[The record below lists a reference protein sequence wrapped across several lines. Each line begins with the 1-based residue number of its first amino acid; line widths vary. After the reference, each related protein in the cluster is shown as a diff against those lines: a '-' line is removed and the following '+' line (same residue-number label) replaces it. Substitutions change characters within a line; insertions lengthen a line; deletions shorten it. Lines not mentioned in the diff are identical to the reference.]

1 MTNTVRVCALD
12 TETFPFGPGA
22 VAPPIICIQ
31 WKWLD
36 EDEAYGLGNGEREL
50 MHAQL
55 EALLQPG
62 HILIGVNI
70 AYDLRVIC
78 NAFPDL
84 EPLVWAKLEAG
95 EIIDL
100 MIREKLLNLSTTGK
114 LSFAELPDGNVLRI
128 GYGMDDLLLNHC
140 GIDISADKNDPASP
154 RNSFA
159 MLDGQPFSAYSAR
172 HRDYALNDARYTC
185 RIYLAQETA
194 CAARGG
200 QFVTQEFNTAAAFA
214 LFCMTERGAE
224 TDPEQF
230 EKMVAMVQEALHP
243 DKMKN
248 LIEAGILREAVPP
261 REFRGKMT
269 KGKEASINMAVLRA
283 NVERACRLARIPVK
297 RTDTGEV
304 CCDAEVIDSVADWD
318 DALQEYQDRTV
329 VGQIKKT
336 EIPRMTWDFEDGRGR
351 RLAPVVHFP
360 YNALVETTR
369 TSSMA
374 SEHYP
379 SSNGQNVD
387 PRAKPVYKARE
398 GWVFCGADF
407 STLELVTLGQTC
419 YRLFGKSTHRDVIF
433 AGRDNHTYLAAPLA
447 HRLDPNLAVVLKGLG
462 NDERHDVMAKLKKSE
477 HEVDRKLFKLWRG
490 LAKPVGLGNPG
501 GLGPVK
507 FLSLAKKK
515 PYFVDVKA
523 MAAELPPQFF
533 DEIMASDLAGSVL
546 YHHEKLTGKGD
557 DEFAWSPMLKGIAL
571 ALELRRVWFDI
582 YPEMRTYF
590 DYVKEVLKDTLNV
603 ATDAEGKA
611 IQLYAY
617 ETPLGALRRGCTFTS
632 VANGLGLQSPGAE
645 GAKAAVFLINR
656 ECRDRTIDS
665 VLYGCRPILF
675 VHDEIITEI
684 PEDDLMHERAQR
696 IAQLMVQAMALVCP
710 DVPIK
715 AEPVLM
721 RSWNKDAEPVHD
733 KATGRLLI
741 WTPPPPKI
749 QVAAS

>member
-1 MTNTVRVCALD
+1 MTTTVRVCALD

-36 EDEAYGLGNGEREL
+36 EEEAYGLGNGEREL

-70 AYDLRVIC
+70 AYDLRVIA

-84 EPLVWAKLEAG
+84 EPLIWEKLEAG

-100 MIREKLLNLSTTGK
+100 SLRQKLLNLSTTGK
-114 LSFAELPDGNVLRI
+114 LSFFDTPDGNTHRI
-128 GYGMDDLLLNHC
+128 GYSMADMALDLLGL
-140 GIDISADKNDPASP
+140 DMSEDKDDPSSP
-154 RNSFA
+154 RYTFP
-159 MLDGQPFSAYSAR
+159 MFDGQPFSSYSAR
-172 HRDYALNDARYTC
+172 HQQYALDDARITC
-185 RIYLAQETA
+185 RIYLAQDTA
-194 CAARGG
+194 ARARGG
-200 QFVTQEFNTAAAFA
+200 VFVTQEFQTAASFA

-230 EKMVAMVQEALHP
+230 EAMVKMVQEALHP
-243 DKMKN
+243 DKQKH
-248 LIEAGILREAVPP
+248 LIESGILREAVAPKP
-261 REFRGKMT
+261 KKDGTFT

-283 NVERACRLARIPVK
+283 NVERACRIARIPVK
-297 RTDTGEV
+297 LTDSKQV
-304 CCDAEVIDSVADWD
+304 CCDAEVIDAVADYD
-318 DALQEYQDRTV
+318 EALQEYQDRQR

-351 RLAPVVHFP
+351 RLAPIVHFP

-369 TSSMA
+369 TSSMS

-387 PRAKPVYKARE
+387 PRAKPVYRARE

-419 YRLFGKSTHRDVIF
+419 YRLFGKSTHREVIL
-433 AGRDNHTYLAAPLA
+433 AGRDNHTYLAGPLA
-447 HRLDPNLAVVLKGLG
+447 HRLDPNLRVALDGLG
-462 NDERHDVMAKLKKSE
+462 KDERHDLMAKLKKSE
-477 HEVDRKLFKLWRG
+477 HDADKKLFKLWRG

-515 PYFVDVKA
+515 PYWIDVKE
-523 MAAELPPQFF
+523 MACELPPEFF
-533 DEIMASDLAGSVL
+533 DEIMDSELAGSVL
-546 YHHEKLTGKGD
+546 YHHKKLTGKED
-557 DEFAWSPMLKGIAL
+557 DEFEWSPMLRGIAL
-571 ALELRRVWFDI
+571 ALELRRVWFSI
-582 YPEMRTYF
+582 YPEMKTYF
-590 DYVKEVLKDTLNV
+590 DYVKECLKDDVNV
-603 ATDAEGKA
+603 ATDAEGKS

-656 ECRDRTIDS
+656 ECRDRTKNS

-684 PEDDLMHERAQR
+684 PEDNLMHERAQR
-696 IAQLMVQAMALVCP
+696 IAELMIQAMALVCP

-721 RSWNKDAEPVHD
+721 RSWNKDAEPRFDD
-733 KATGRLLI
+733 KGRLAI
-741 WTPPPPKI
+741 WTPAPKKLV
-749 QVAAS
+749 VAS

>member
-1 MTNTVRVCALD
+1 MNIPFRVCSLD
-12 TETFPFGPGA
+12 TETFPFGPGR
-22 VAPPIICIQ
+22 VAPPIICMQ
-31 WKWLD
+31 WKWVD
-36 EDEAYGLGNGEREL
+36 EEEAFGLGNGEKPL
-50 MHAQL
+50 MEAQL
-55 EALLQPG
+55 EALLQLG
-62 HILIGVNI
+62 HLLVGVNI
-70 AYDLRVIC
+70 GYDLRVIC
-78 NAFPDL
+78 NDFPEL

-95 EIIDL
+95 EVIDL
-100 MIREKLLNLSTTGK
+100 SLREKLLNLSTTGK
-114 LSFAELPDGNVLRI
+114 LSFAELPDGNTLRI
-128 GYGMDDLLLNHC
+128 GYSMADLALNHL
-140 GIDISADKNDPASP
+140 GIDISSDKDDPASP
-154 RNSFA
+154 RHSFP
-159 MLDGQPFSAYSAR
+159 MFDGQPFSAYSAR
-172 HRDYALNDARYTC
+172 HKQYALDDVRIGC
-185 RIYLAQETA
+185 RIYLAQESA
-194 CAARGG
+194 CRARGG
-200 QFVTQEFNTAAAFA
+200 RFVTQEFNTAAAFA

-230 EKMVAMVQEALHP
+230 EKMVAMVDAALDP
-243 DKMKN
+243 AKMRN
-248 LIEAGILREAVPP
+248 LIEAGILREPVAPKP
-261 REFRGKMT
+261 KKDGTFT
-269 KGKEASINMAVLRA
+269 KGKAASINKEALAA

-297 RTDTGEV
+297 RTPTGAV
-304 CCDAEVIDSVADWD
+304 CCDAEVIEAVADYD
-318 DALQEYQDRTV
+318 EALQEYQDRQA

-336 EIPRMTWDFEDGRGR
+336 EIPRMKWDFEDGRGE

-419 YRLFGKSTHRDVIF
+419 YRLFGKSTHREVIL

-447 HRLDPNLAVVLKGLG
+447 YRLDPNLKTALHGLS
-462 NDERHDVMAKLKKSE
+462 NDARHDLLAPLKKSKNE
-477 HEVDRKLFKLWRG
+477 DDKKLFKLWRG

-515 PYFVDVKA
+515 PYWVDVKA
-523 MAAELPPQFF
+523 MAMELPAEFF
-533 DEIMASDLAGSVL
+533 DEIMDGELAGSVL
-546 YHHEKLTGKGD
+546 YHHKKLTGKED

-571 ALELRRVWFDI
+571 ALELRRVWFSI
-582 YPEMRTYF
+582 YPEMKTYF
-590 DYVKEVLKDTLNV
+590 DYVKECLKDELNV
-603 ATDAEGKA
+603 ATDDEGKP

-656 ECRDRTIDS
+656 ECRDKTRNSI
-665 VLYGCRPILF
+665 LFGCRPILF
-675 VHDEIITEI
+675 VHDEIICEI
-684 PEDDLMHERAQR
+684 PDDNLMHERAAR
-696 IAQLMVQAMALVCP
+696 IAALMVEAMGLVCP

-721 RSWNKDAEPVHD
+721 RSWNKDAEPRFD
-733 KATGRLLI
+733 AQGRLTI

-749 QVAAS
+749 QIATA